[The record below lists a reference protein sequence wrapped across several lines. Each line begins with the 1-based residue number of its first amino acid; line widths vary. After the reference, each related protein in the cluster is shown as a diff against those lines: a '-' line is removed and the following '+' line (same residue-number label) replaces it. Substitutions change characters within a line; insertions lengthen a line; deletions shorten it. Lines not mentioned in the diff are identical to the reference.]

1 MLETKRNMHV
11 KCLEYIVY
19 GPTGWGWQS
28 HKVWN
33 PEWDEIENAIRRL
46 NCFEYPSAWLWTT
59 EDEADQSIDGTG
71 QLLEVMGG
79 NGVYWLAGSFEG
91 YFQRRLDY
99 PEQGDGE
106 VDIWTSDQGFADS
119 KRHTCAD
126 IESVLHAARYYY
138 EHGGFDP
145 SLRWEEPGEAS
156 G

>member
-1 MLETKRNMHV
+1 MHV

-19 GPTGWGWQS
+19 GPTGWGWKS

-33 PEWDEIENAIRRL
+33 PEWAEIENAIRGL
-46 NCFEYPSAWLWTT
+46 DCFEYPSAWLWET

-106 VDIWTSDQGFADS
+106 VDVWTSDQGFADS
-119 KRHTCAD
+119 KRHTCSD
-126 IESVLHAARYYY
+126 IEAVLHAARYYY

-145 SLRWEEPGEAS
+145 SVQWEERGDAS